1 MLPGLPLV
9 LQGSCGL
16 VHLPVLPIEM
26 ERAQLPGSFCQV
38 PGGEARAGQRDG
50 EFAQIIE
57 SRQRDE
63 GLAGQAENGEAFCFG
78 RRAVQEAEEMDF
90 PVTGD
95 DGEQAAARL
104 FRRTI
109 EGGAMVVRAVGRQS
123 ECGAGFEGVGGK

>member
-1 MLPGLPLV
+1 MRPGLLLV
-9 LQGSCGL
+9 LQGACGL
-16 VHLPVLPIEM
+16 VHLRALPIEM

-78 RRAVQEAEEMDF
+78 RRAGQEAEEMDL

-95 DGEQAAARL
+95 DGEQAAVGL
-104 FRRTI
+104 FGRTI
-109 EGGAMVVRAVGRQS
+109 EGGTVVVSAVRREVKRGS
-123 ECGAGFEGVGGK
+123 WLAGGGVE